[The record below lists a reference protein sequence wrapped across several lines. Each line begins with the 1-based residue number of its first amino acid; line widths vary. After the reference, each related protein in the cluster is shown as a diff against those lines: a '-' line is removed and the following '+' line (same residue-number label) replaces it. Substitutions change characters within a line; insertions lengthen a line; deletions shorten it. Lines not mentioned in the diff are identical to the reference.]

1 MQFLSNL
8 KKAAKG
14 EREEEFSFDD
24 DAEKGKADKWL
35 EKINKYSKKIQS
47 APAAAREKLQKMR
60 EPKDEEKAAYFE
72 EAAQEKAKSAN
83 WWSGCDPKD
92 DPDVKQW
99 SRSASSETLQSHA
112 AGESVTSG
120 DESWFEEEDQ
130 SEDEKEAEQKGQV
143 RMSQIDFESLQN
155 GGAVSVKPMDTIAEA
170 AEPEP
175 PEPKAKE
182 APPAAAAPAKAPPVE
197 AAKDPFD
204 SSGDEGAA
212 AAPAAP
218 VKAEEAKKGPKKGK
232 KPVKSKVAPVASTNL
247 PAKDPFADS
256 DEDTAGA
263 GYPAKDAKAP
273 APAKSADPFADSD
286 EDTGPLLPST
296 PVEATMRRPS
306 QVPQR
311 RSETSKSQSSSG
323 VDAPKK
329 VRKPKGRPDGSKAE
343 DGTAS
348 SSSKKPVGRP
358 KKKAAAAVAP
368 AAAAQDSDGEDAKF

>member
-1 MQFLSNL
+1 MQFLSDL

-182 APPAAAAPAKAPPVE
+182 APPAAAAAAK

-232 KPVKSKVAPVASTNL
+232 KPVKSKAAPVASTNL

-329 VRKPKGRPDGSKAE
+329 ARKPKGRPDGSKAE

-348 SSSKKPVGRP
+348 RAAQEEGCSRSGPSSSCTGL
-358 KKKAAAAVAP
+358 
-368 AAAAQDSDGEDAKF
+368 GW